1 MLPWQPARP
10 EDDATKGK
18 PGQGRAGAVPAKDA
32 DAIHWGGGGAGIAGV
47 VRSCRRL
54 GHPTAWGAKLACSL
68 GLVRSPRLP
77 LQPSLTEVHRLSCSV
92 ACGISAPQAGIEPA
106 SPALGG
112 KFLTAGPPGK
122 SLQIVLDR
130 DPAWTW

>member
-54 GHPTAWGAKLACSL
+54 GHPTAWGAKLVCSL
-68 GLVRSPRLP
+68 GLVLSPRLP
-77 LQPSLTEVHRLSCSV
+77 LQPFPPPLLSDRHYSQF
-92 ACGISAPQAGIEPA
+92 SDSQ
-106 SPALGG
+106 LRW
-112 KFLTAGPPGK
+112 KFC
-122 SLQIVLDR
+122 
-130 DPAWTW
+130 